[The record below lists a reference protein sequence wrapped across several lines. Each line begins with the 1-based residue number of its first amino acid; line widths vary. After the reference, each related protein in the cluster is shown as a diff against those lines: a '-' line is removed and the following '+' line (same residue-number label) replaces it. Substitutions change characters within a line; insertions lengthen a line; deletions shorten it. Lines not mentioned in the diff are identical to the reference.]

1 MDRPPRV
8 AARIGRMGDEREAVL
23 CGTSIFGGLPSQ
35 AVSSVAANL
44 KEHALAAG
52 ELLFDEGACG
62 TSMYIVRSG
71 ELIVQ
76 RHAADGSQVRLL
88 MMRPGDHFGVT
99 ALIEMEPRAFSC
111 RAEKDA
117 LLYELT
123 NADLYQLYKS
133 DMKSYLLVV
142 QNINR
147 ELCRR
152 LRKGAHRIA
161 TLEDLLHAHGV
172 KRP

>member
-1 MDRPPRV
+1 MAEGDRQ
-8 AARIGRMGDEREAVL
+8 AFL
-23 CGTSIFGGLPSQ
+23 LKTSFFGGLLPET
-35 AVSSVAANL
+35 VRIVAGMM
-44 KEHALAAG
+44 KERHVAAG
-52 ELLFDEGACG
+52 ELLFSEGDSG
-62 TSMYIVRSG
+62 KSMYIVREG

-76 RHAADGSQVRLL
+76 RHCSDGSQARLL

-99 ALIEMEPRAFSC
+99 SLIEMEPRPFSC

-123 NADLYQLYKS
+123 NVDLYKLYKT
-133 DMKSYLLVV
+133 DQLTYILLL

-152 LRKGAHRIA
+152 LRKGAQRIA
-161 TLEDLLHAHGV
+161 VLEDALHTYTG
-172 KRP
+172 KRD